1 MESFTYQYYYNSSI
15 ILINDFTF
23 IISKLIVSN
32 INILCFNLFSQVY
45 KAFSLTNYGF
55 TLFSDRNRKNEIK
68 SSRSVYLSSLNLK
81 HGDKIYLCPLDP
93 DNIWAIPG
101 PSNVDSTNGSR
112 SSSVV
117 STPGSSTSLPLNGKK
132 SSGSTSQVEED
143 EVDKQLWKLD
153 GKIKRLKDKK

>member
-1 MESFTYQYYYNSSI
+1 MYYYLYI
-15 ILINDFTF
+15 YFFKYL
-23 IISKLIVSN
+23 
-32 INILCFNLFSQVY
+32 QVH
-45 KAFSLTNYGF
+45 KVFSLTNYGF
-55 TLFSDRNRKNEIK
+55 TLFNDRTRKNEIK
-68 SSRSVYLSSLNLK
+68 SSRSVHLSSLNLK

-101 PSNVDSTNGSR
+101 PSNADSANGSR

-117 STPGSSTSLPLNGKK
+117 STPGSSSTSLPSNGKK
-132 SSGSTSQVEED
+132 SSGSTSQIEED

>member
-1 MESFTYQYYYNSSI
+1 MFKNCLQI
-15 ILINDFTF
+15 HDTF
-23 IISKLIVSN
+23 
-32 INILCFNLFSQVY
+32 
-45 KAFSLTNYGF
+45 ALTNYGF
-55 TLFSDRNRKNEIK
+55 TLFNDRLRKNEIK
-68 SSRSVYLSSLNLK
+68 SSRSAYLSSLNLK

-101 PSNVDSTNGSR
+101 PSNAESANGSR

-117 STPGSSTSLPLNGKK
+117 STPGSSTSLQLNGKK
-132 SSGSTSQVEED
+132 SSVLTNQVEED

>member
-1 MESFTYQYYYNSSI
+1 MYCYLNYHVIKNNVHIYFKY
-15 ILINDFTF
+15 L
-23 IISKLIVSN
+23 
-32 INILCFNLFSQVY
+32 QVH
-45 KAFSLTNYGF
+45 KVFSLTNYGF
-55 TLFSDRNRKNEIK
+55 TLFNDRTRKNEIK

-101 PSNVDSTNGSR
+101 PSNVDSANGSR

-117 STPGSSTSLPLNGKK
+117 STPGSSSTSLPLNGKK

>member
-1 MESFTYQYYYNSSI
+1 MYCYLFMLSI
-15 ILINDFTF
+15 Y
-23 IISKLIVSN
+23 KLNYIVLK
-32 INILCFNLFSQVY
+32 NILLQVH
-45 KAFSLTNYGF
+45 KVFSLTNYGF
-55 TLFSDRNRKNEIK
+55 TLFNDRARKNEIK

-93 DNIWAIPG
+93 ANIWAIPG
-101 PSNVDSTNGSR
+101 PSNAESTNGSY

-132 SSGSTSQVEED
+132 SLGSTSQVEED

-153 GKIKRLKDKK
+153 GKIKRVKDKK

>member
-1 MESFTYQYYYNSSI
+1 MQIYN
-15 ILINDFTF
+15 
-23 IISKLIVSN
+23 V
-32 INILCFNLFSQVY
+32 
-45 KAFSLTNYGF
+45 FSLTNYGF
-55 TLFSDRNRKNEIK
+55 TLFNDRARKSEIK
-68 SSRSVYLSSLNLK
+68 SSKSVYLSNFNLK

-93 DNIWAIPG
+93 DNLWAIPG
-101 PSNVDSTNGSR
+101 PSNADSANGSR

-132 SSGSTSQVEED
+132 ISASTSQVEED

>member
-1 MESFTYQYYYNSSI
+1 LN
-15 ILINDFTF
+15 
-23 IISKLIVSN
+23 
-32 INILCFNLFSQVY
+32 
-45 KAFSLTNYGF
+45 
-55 TLFSDRNRKNEIK
+55 
-68 SSRSVYLSSLNLK
+68 SLNLK
-81 HGDKIYLCPLDP
+81 HGDKIYLCPFDP

-101 PSNVDSTNGSR
+101 PSNAEAANGSH

-117 STPGSSTSLPLNGKK
+117 STPGSSVSLQLNGKK

>member
-1 MESFTYQYYYNSSI
+1 
-15 ILINDFTF
+15 LKLF
-23 IISKLIVSN
+23 IVIKLFLQIHKV
-32 INILCFNLFSQVY
+32 
-45 KAFSLTNYGF
+45 FSLTNFGF
-55 TLFSDRNRKNEIK
+55 TLFNDRTRKTEIK

-101 PSNVDSTNGSR
+101 PSHAESANGSR

-117 STPGSSTSLPLNGKK
+117 STPGSSTSMSLNEKK
-132 SSGSTSQVEED
+132 SSGSSSQVEED

>member
-1 MESFTYQYYYNSSI
+1 MLRINCI
-15 ILINDFTF
+15 ILC
-23 IISKLIVSN
+23 
-32 INILCFNLFSQVY
+32 ILQIHNV
-45 KAFSLTNYGF
+45 FSLPNYGF
-55 TLFSDRNRKNEIK
+55 TLFNDRNRKNEIK
-68 SSRSVYLSSLNLK
+68 SSKSVYLSALNLK

-101 PSNVDSTNGSR
+101 PSNADSANGSR

-132 SSGSTSQVEED
+132 SSGSASQVEED

>member
-1 MESFTYQYYYNSSI
+1 M
-15 ILINDFTF
+15 
-23 IISKLIVSN
+23 
-32 INILCFNLFSQVY
+32 QVY

-55 TLFSDRNRKNEIK
+55 TLFNDRTRKNKIK
-68 SSRSVYLSSLNLK
+68 SSRSVQLSSLNLK
-81 HGDKIYLCPLDP
+81 HGDKIYMCPLDP

-101 PSNVDSTNGSR
+101 PSNADSANGSGSR

-153 GKIKRLKDKK
+153 GKIKRLTDKK

>member
-1 MESFTYQYYYNSSI
+1 M
-15 ILINDFTF
+15 
-23 IISKLIVSN
+23 
-32 INILCFNLFSQVY
+32 QVY

-55 TLFSDRNRKNEIK
+55 TLFNDRARKNEIK
-68 SSRSVYLSSLNLK
+68 SSRSVQLSSFNLK

-101 PSNVDSTNGSR
+101 PSNANSANGSR

-117 STPGSSTSLPLNGKK
+117 STPGSNTSLPINEKNN
-132 SSGSTSQVEED
+132 SGSSNQVED

>member
-1 MESFTYQYYYNSSI
+1 MYN
-15 ILINDFTF
+15 
-23 IISKLIVSN
+23 V
-32 INILCFNLFSQVY
+32 
-45 KAFSLTNYGF
+45 FSLTNYGF
-55 TLFSDRNRKNEIK
+55 TLFSDRHRKNEIK

-101 PSNVDSTNGSR
+101 PSNADSANGSR

-117 STPGSSTSLPLNGKK
+117 STPGSTTSLPSNGKK

-143 EVDKQLWKLD
+143 EVDKLLWKLD

>member
-1 MESFTYQYYYNSSI
+1 MQVHDVFSFS
-15 ILINDFTF
+15 
-23 IISKLIVSN
+23 
-32 INILCFNLFSQVY
+32 
-45 KAFSLTNYGF
+45 NYGF
-55 TLFSDRNRKNEIK
+55 TLFHDRARKNEIK
-68 SSRSVYLSSLNLK
+68 SSRSVYLNSLNLK

-101 PSNVDSTNGSR
+101 PSNADSTNGSR

-132 SSGSTSQVEED
+132 SSGSTTEIIED
-143 EVDKQLWKLD
+143 KVDKELWKIG

>member
-1 MESFTYQYYYNSSI
+1 VYN
-15 ILINDFTF
+15 
-23 IISKLIVSN
+23 V
-32 INILCFNLFSQVY
+32 
-45 KAFSLTNYGF
+45 FSLTNYGF
-55 TLFSDRNRKNEIK
+55 TLFNDRNRKHEIK

-93 DNIWAIPG
+93 NNIWAIPG
-101 PSNVDSTNGSR
+101 PSNINSANGSH

-117 STPGSSTSLPLNGKK
+117 STPGSTTSLPSNEKK